1 MPFFQ
6 NFRVLTNFLS
16 GIGMVFLFF
25 HCFIFYYFVNFSIY
39 YFKIWLVK
47 LNWVWIC
54 ILTVTIGTRKKIQG
68 QFIIFSLFPL
78 WIKRSSRIN
87 SKIERWLIPQ
97 IGKSKSKRPFKG
109 DMKGVKT
116 KPFTKTG
123 ELVFKQTI
131 YCFYFSL
138 FESKKHER
146 KKINQR
152 GTIDYHEKLKFI
164 THI

>member
-1 MPFFQ
+1 MTADLFYVIFQ

-97 IGKSKSKRPFKG
+97 IGKSKSKRPFERG
-109 DMKGVKT
+109 
-116 KPFTKTG
+116 
-123 ELVFKQTI
+123 
-131 YCFYFSL
+131 
-138 FESKKHER
+138 HER
-146 KKINQR
+146 CQNKALYK
-152 GTIDYHEKLKFI
+152 D
-164 THI
+164 

>member
-78 WIKRSSRIN
+78 WIKRRSSRIN
-87 SKIERWLIPQ
+87 STEDDSLP
-97 IGKSKSKRPFKG
+97 KSKSKGACKVSKQSHWQRLGNMFSNKL
-109 DMKGVKT
+109 
-116 KPFTKTG
+116 FSIQF
-123 ELVFKQTI
+123 EL
-131 YCFYFSL
+131 L
-138 FESKKHER
+138 ESKTVFLR
-146 KKINQR
+146 
-152 GTIDYHEKLKFI
+152 
-164 THI
+164 